1 MVCYICKK
9 IFFTFVKLLVGE
21 FENRER
27 MHPLFLMIIL
37 YKFILDNME
46 LIKDRLSHIL
56 RAKNLTAT
64 QFAEM
69 MQIQPSNVSHL
80 LSGRNKPSLDFL
92 IKLKEVFPEYNYE
105 WIILGKKPITTNDST
120 LFHKENIVNAVETN
134 QFDDSLDVK
143 NDDEMISMPKMEFA
157 DNHFDTPIH
166 KSITESLS
174 NKLKQIIYVYEDR
187 TVEVYDVRK

>member
-1 MVCYICKK
+1 
-9 IFFTFVKLLVGE
+9 
-21 FENRER
+21 
-27 MHPLFLMIIL
+27 
-37 YKFILDNME
+37 ME

-120 LFHKENIVNAVETN
+120 FFNKENVVSKVDVD
-134 QFDDSLDVK
+134 QFDDNVEFK
-143 NDDEMISMPKMEFA
+143 NDNDVIHVQKIE
-157 DNHFDTPIH
+157 DNAAFLNPHVDKPTAELP
-166 KSITESLS
+166 S
-174 NKLKQIIYVYEDR
+174 NRLKQIIYVYEDH
-187 TVEVYDVRK
+187 TFEVYDVRK